1 MCKQKSAFWRLAA
14 CLAAFLILGCELCIW
29 LVKVAFWLIL
39 AACLVWVALT
49 VAERWDAPEYQHS
62 GFCPDAPTWE
72 GGEQFLIES

>member
-1 MCKQKSAFWRLAA
+1 MCKKKSAFWRLES
-14 CLAAFLILGCELCIW
+14 CLEDFLFVCEKLCIW
-29 LVKVAFWLIL
+29 AVKVAFCIIL

-72 GGEQFLIES
+72 GGEQ